1 MSGLSAIILGAAAG
15 GGFPQWNCRC
25 RACQL
30 AWQGD
35 SRVKPRTQASLA
47 VSADGERWALIN
59 ASPDLRAQIQATPA
73 LQPRSMPRDSPI
85 VAVVL
90 TGAEIDQIAGLV
102 TLRESQAFALIA
114 TSDTL
119 ATIEANPIF
128 NVLGSDMV
136 HRQAVALEEPFA
148 LQDGVAVELFAVPG
162 KVALYLEQSQSTFAA
177 EAGVNVGVE
186 IVSGTRRLAYV
197 PGAAAMTTALLQ
209 RLARADVVLFDGT
222 LFHDDEMIV
231 TGTGQKTGRRM
242 GHMPLDGAGG
252 TLEQLADL
260 KGRRILTHINNT
272 NPILIEGSPE
282 RRIVETAGFEIAEDG
297 MEIGL

>member
-1 MSGLSAIILGAAAG
+1 MSAIILGAAAG

>member
-1 MSGLSAIILGAAAG
+1 MSGLSAIVLGAAAG

-25 RACQL
+25 RGCQL

-35 SRVKPRTQASLA
+35 PRVKPRTQASLA
-47 VSADGERWALIN
+47 VSADGERWALVN

-73 LQPRSMPRDSPI
+73 LQPRSMPRGSPI

-90 TGAEIDQIAGLV
+90 TGAEIDQIAGLA
-102 TLRESQAFALIA
+102 TLRESQAFALIG
-114 TSDTL
+114 TSETL
-119 ATIEANPIF
+119 ATIAANPIF
-128 NVLGSDMV
+128 DVLGGDMV
-136 HRQAVALEEPFA
+136 HRQTVALEEPFA
-148 LQDGVAVELFAVPG
+148 LQDGIAVELFAVPG

-177 EAGVNVGVE
+177 QAGVNVGVE
-186 IVSGTRRLAYV
+186 IVGAARRLAYV

-231 TGTGQKTGRRM
+231 TGTGKKTGRRM

-297 MEIGL
+297 MEIAL